1 MLPFFL
7 KEAYTVKIQTR
18 SSEKHKMVE
27 LKARVSNHDL
37 LREKLSELGSE
48 YVGTFFQTDIYFK
61 VPEGRLKLR
70 EVKGTNTA
78 ELIYYERENIAGPK
92 QDDAF
97 LLRVEEAGDLKDVL
111 NRILKQRVVIEK
123 EREIYMLQGTQVHL
137 DTVKTLGKF
146 IEFERQTT
154 EETKTVKK
162 DQQVLE
168 ELMKK
173 LGIHQDNLETH
184 SYSDLAQP

>member
-1 MLPFFL
+1 
-7 KEAYTVKIQTR
+7 
-18 SSEKHKMVE
+18 MVE

-37 LREKLSELGSE
+37 LRKKLSELGSE
-48 YVGTFFQTDIYFK
+48 YVGTFYQTDVYFK

-97 LLRVEEAGDLKDVL
+97 LLKVEEAGDLKNVL

-162 DQQVLE
+162 DQQALE

-173 LGIHQDNLETH
+173 LGISPDNLETH